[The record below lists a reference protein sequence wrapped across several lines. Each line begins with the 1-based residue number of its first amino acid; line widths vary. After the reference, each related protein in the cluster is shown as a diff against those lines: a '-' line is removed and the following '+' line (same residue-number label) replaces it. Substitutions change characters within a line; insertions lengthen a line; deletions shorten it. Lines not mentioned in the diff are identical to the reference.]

1 MEITYLQV
9 KKIFDTLPVGY
20 YIGRDVQ
27 RELSNDSK
35 KSFYDPMNDKICVSY
50 PFIKEGLKET
60 DEKNIEND
68 VRTLLYH
75 EVSHVFLTPK
85 NLMKA
90 FSMCFP
96 RFEYSISSNTVIN
109 IFEDERIE
117 RIFDNFFLG
126 VDFDEYCKRVNHWT
140 GILKAKNIE
149 EAWFDFIRFRTTI
162 KACEY
167 LLPKIDY
174 IIKKYSEML
183 NRNTYQYSPYITA
196 YCQDVRDLFKDFY
209 YEWNKDSKKSKSNS
223 KALTDKKDS
232 TSSSISSSDSSISP
246 DSDVKSENI
255 KPRKLEE
262 KKKESV
268 ISKSALKD
276 IINDIT
282 TSYIDDKMIE
292 TFKQIFN
299 KNSKITKRNS
309 SAINTYS
316 GMFDTRSVV
325 RDDYKFFLQS
335 NRIGHQ
341 KAYSKMKLNLFID
354 RSGSFG
360 RSVNTVNKIIYA
372 LQKVEKLN
380 PNFEF
385 DVVTIGMDERLLP
398 KNNRT
403 FSADG
408 GNAITPKMT
417 SIYNSLQS
425 TQSEVINI
433 LLFDGECYTDCKF
446 ENCKYLGCFNNK
458 KSVIISENSNK
469 GAFNKYIPGVKVK
482 YCRNFT
488 DELYKSIITA
498 LQIMMR

>member
-9 KKIFDTLPVGY
+9 KKIFDILPVGY

-27 RELSNDSK
+27 RELSNNSK
-35 KSFYDPMNDKICVSY
+35 TSFYDPMNDKICISY

-75 EVSHVFLTPK
+75 EVSHAFLTPK
-85 NLMKA
+85 DLMKA
-90 FSMCFP
+90 FSSCFP
-96 RFEYSISSNTVIN
+96 CFKYPISSNTVIN

-140 GILKAKNIE
+140 RISKAKNIE

-174 IIKKYSEML
+174 IIEKYSIL
-183 NRNTYQYSPYITA
+183 NTNTYQYDSFTTC
-196 YCQDVRDLFKDFY
+196 YCQAISDLFRDFY
-209 YEWNKDSKKSKSNS
+209 YEWNKDS
-223 KALTDKKDS
+223 
-232 TSSSISSSDSSISP
+232 TSSSILSSDSNTSP
-246 DSDVKSENI
+246 DSDIKSENI
-255 KPRKLEE
+255 KPGKSEE

-276 IINDIT
+276 IINDVT
-282 TSYIDDKMIE
+282 TLYIDDKMIE

-354 RSGSFG
+354 RSASFN

-403 FSADG
+403 FSATG

-433 LLFDGECYTDCKF
+433 LLFDGKCYTDCKF

-458 KSVIISENSNK
+458 KSIIISEDSNK
-469 GAFNKYIPGVKVK
+469 GVFNKYIPGVKVK
-482 YCRNFT
+482 YCTNFT
-488 DELYKSIITA
+488 DELYNSIITS

>member
-1 MEITYLQV
+1 MEISYLQV

-27 RELSNDSK
+27 RELSNSSK
-35 KSFYDPMNDKICVSY
+35 ESFYDPMNDKICISY
-50 PFIKEGLKET
+50 SFIKEGFKET

-75 EVSHVFLTPK
+75 EVSHAFLTPK
-85 NLMKA
+85 YLMSM
-90 FSMCFP
+90 FSARFP
-96 RFEYSISSNTVIN
+96 SAEYAISPNTVIN

-140 GILKAKNIE
+140 GISKAKNIE
-149 EAWFDFIRFRTTI
+149 EAWYDFIRFRTTI
-162 KACEY
+162 KTCEY
-167 LLPKIDY
+167 LLPRIDY
-174 IIKKYSEML
+174 IIKKYSEIL
-183 NRNTYQYSPYITA
+183 NVNTYQYASCIIN
-196 YCQDVRDLFKDFY
+196 YCRDVINLFRDFY
-209 YEWNKDSKKSKSNS
+209 REWNKDSKKSKSNS
-223 KALTDKKDS
+223 KLSTDKTDS
-232 TSSSISSSDSSISP
+232 TSSSISSSDSSTSP
-246 DSDVKSENI
+246 DLDIKSENV
-255 KPRKLEE
+255 KPGKSEE

-276 IINDIT
+276 IINHVT
-282 TSYIDDKMIE
+282 TPYIDDKMIE

-316 GMFDTRSVV
+316 GMFDARSVV

-385 DVVTIGMDERLLP
+385 DVVTIGMDEQLLP

-403 FSADG
+403 FSAFG

-433 LLFDGECYTDCKF
+433 LLFDGECYTDCAF

-458 KSVIISENSNK
+458 KSVIISEDSNK
-469 GAFNKYIPGVKVK
+469 RAFDKYIPGVKVK
-482 YCRNFT
+482 YCTNFT

>member
-1 MEITYLQV
+1 MEISYLQV

-20 YIGRDVQ
+20 YIGKDIQ

-35 KSFYDPMNDKICVSY
+35 ESFYDPMNDKICISY
-50 PFIKEGLKET
+50 SFIKEGLKET

-75 EVSHVFLTPK
+75 EVSHAFLTPK
-85 NLMKA
+85 YLMSR
-90 FSMCFP
+90 FSERFP
-96 RFEYSISSNTVIN
+96 RSEYLISSNIVIN

-140 GILKAKNIE
+140 GISKAKNIE
-149 EAWFDFIRFRTTI
+149 EAWYDFIRFRTTI
-162 KACEY
+162 KTCEY
-167 LLPKIDY
+167 LLPRIDY
-174 IIKKYSEML
+174 IIKKYSLL
-183 NRNTYQYSPYITA
+183 NANMYRF
-196 YCQDVRDLFKDFY
+196 DVRVTDYCGDVINLFRNFY
-209 YEWNKDSKKSKSNS
+209 REWNKDSKKSKSNS
-223 KALTDKKDS
+223 KASTDKIDS
-232 TSSSISSSDSSISP
+232 TSSSISSSDSSVSLDLDI
-246 DSDVKSENI
+246 KSENV
-255 KPRKLEE
+255 KPGKSEE

-268 ISKSALKD
+268 VSKSALKD
-276 IINDIT
+276 IINNVT
-282 TSYIDDKMIE
+282 TPYIDDKMIE

-360 RSVNTVNKIIYA
+360 SSVNTVNKIIYA

-385 DVVTIGMDERLLP
+385 DVVTIGMDEQLLP

-403 FSADG
+403 FSAFG

-425 TQSEVINI
+425 TQHEVINI
-433 LLFDGECYTDCKF
+433 LLFDGECYTDCAF

-469 GAFNKYIPGVKVK
+469 RAFDKYIPGVKVK
-482 YCRNFT
+482 YCTNFT

>member
-1 MEITYLQV
+1 MEISYLQV

-35 KSFYDPMNDKICVSY
+35 ESFYDPMNDKICISY
-50 PFIKEGLKET
+50 SFIKEGLKET

-75 EVSHVFLTPK
+75 EVSHAFLTPK
-85 NLMKA
+85 YLMSR
-90 FSMCFP
+90 FSECFP
-96 RFEYSISSNTVIN
+96 RSEYSISSNIVIN

-140 GILKAKNIE
+140 GISKAKNIE
-149 EAWFDFIRFRTTI
+149 EAWYDFIRFRTTI
-162 KACEY
+162 KTCEY
-167 LLPKIDY
+167 LLPRIDY
-174 IIKKYSEML
+174 IIKKYSLL
-183 NRNTYQYSPYITA
+183 NTNMYRFDRSVTD
-196 YCQDVRDLFKDFY
+196 YCQDVINLFRDFY
-209 YEWNKDSKKSKSNS
+209 RECNKDSKKSKSDS
-223 KALTDKKDS
+223 KASTDKTDS
-232 TSSSISSSDSSISP
+232 TSSSISSSDSSVSLDLDI
-246 DSDVKSENI
+246 KSENV
-255 KPRKLEE
+255 KPGKSEE

-276 IINDIT
+276 IINCVT
-282 TSYIDDKMIE
+282 TPYVDDKMIE

-403 FSADG
+403 FSAYG

-433 LLFDGECYTDCKF
+433 LLFDGECYTDCAF

-458 KSVIISENSNK
+458 KSVIISEDSNK
-469 GAFNKYIPGVKVK
+469 RAFDKYIPGVKVK
-482 YCRNFT
+482 YCTNFT
-488 DELYKSIITA
+488 DELYKSIITS

>member
-35 KSFYDPMNDKICVSY
+35 ESFYDPMNDKICISY
-50 PFIKEGLKET
+50 SFIKEGLKET

-75 EVSHVFLTPK
+75 EVSHAFLTPK
-85 NLMKA
+85 YLMSR
-90 FSMCFP
+90 FSECFP
-96 RFEYSISSNTVIN
+96 RSEYAISPNTVIN

-140 GILKAKNIE
+140 GISKAKNIE

-174 IIKKYSEML
+174 IIKKYSEMI
-183 NRNTYQYSPYITA
+183 NINTYQYSPYITA
-196 YCQDVRDLFKDFY
+196 YCKDIKNLFKDFY

-223 KALTDKKDS
+223 KASTDKQDS
-232 TSSSISSSDSSISP
+232 TSLSISSSDSSVSLDLDI
-246 DSDVKSENI
+246 KSENV
-255 KPRKLEE
+255 KPGKSEE

-276 IINDIT
+276 IINHVT
-282 TSYIDDKMIE
+282 TSYVDDKMIE

-316 GMFDTRSVV
+316 GMFDARSVV

-403 FSADG
+403 FSAYG

-425 TQSEVINI
+425 TQTEVINI
-433 LLFDGECYTDCKF
+433 LLFDGECYTDCAF

-458 KSVIISENSNK
+458 KSVIISEDSNK
-469 GAFNKYIPGVKVK
+469 RAFDKYIPGVKVK
-482 YCRNFT
+482 YCTNFT
-488 DELYKSIITA
+488 DELYKSIITS

>member
-1 MEITYLQV
+1 MEISYLQV

-35 KSFYDPMNDKICVSY
+35 ESFYDPMNDKICISY
-50 PFIKEGLKET
+50 SFIKEELKET

-75 EVSHVFLTPK
+75 EVSHAFLTPK
-85 NLMKA
+85 YLMSR
-90 FSMCFP
+90 FSERFP
-96 RFEYSISSNTVIN
+96 RSEYSISSNIVIN

-140 GILKAKNIE
+140 GISKAKNIE
-149 EAWFDFIRFRTTI
+149 EAWYDFIRFRTTI
-162 KACEY
+162 KTCEY
-167 LLPKIDY
+167 LLPRLDY
-174 IIKKYSEML
+174 IIKKYSLL
-183 NRNTYQYSPYITA
+183 NTNMYRFDRSVTD
-196 YCQDVRDLFKDFY
+196 YCGDVINLFRDFY
-209 YEWNKDSKKSKSNS
+209 REWNKDSKKSESNS
-223 KALTDKKDS
+223 KASTDKIDS
-232 TSSSISSSDSSISP
+232 TSSSISSSDSSVSLDLDI
-246 DSDVKSENI
+246 KSENI
-255 KPRKLEE
+255 KPGKSEE

-276 IINDIT
+276 IINHVT
-282 TSYIDDKMIE
+282 TPYIDDKMIE

-316 GMFDTRSVV
+316 GMFDARSVV

-354 RSGSFG
+354 RSGSFAG
-360 RSVNTVNKIIYA
+360 SVNTVNKIIYA

-380 PNFEF
+380 QNFEF
-385 DVVTIGMDERLLP
+385 DVVTIGMDEQLLP

-403 FSADG
+403 FSAHG

-425 TQSEVINI
+425 TQHEVINI
-433 LLFDGECYTDCKF
+433 LLFNGECYTDCAF

-469 GAFNKYIPGVKVK
+469 RAFDKYIPGVKVK
-482 YCRNFT
+482 YCTNFT

>member
-1 MEITYLQV
+1 MEISYLQV

-27 RELSNDSK
+27 RELSNGSK
-35 KSFYDPMNDKICVSY
+35 ESFYDPMNNKICISY

-60 DEKNIEND
+60 NEKNIEND

-85 NLMKA
+85 CLMNA
-90 FSMCFP
+90 FSSCFP
-96 RFEYSISSNTVIN
+96 SFEYLISSTTVIN

-140 GILKAKNIE
+140 GISKAKNIE

-174 IIKKYSEML
+174 IIKKHSLL
-183 NRNTYQYSPYITA
+183 NTNIYQYNPCTIN
-196 YCQDVRDLFKDFY
+196 YCQDVKDLFRDFY
-209 YEWNKDSKKSKSNS
+209 REWNKDLKKSKSNS
-223 KALTDKKDS
+223 KASTDKKDS
-232 TSSSISSSDSSISP
+232 KSSSISSSDSSVSP
-246 DSDVKSENI
+246 DSNIKSENI
-255 KPRKLEE
+255 KPGKSEE

-268 ISKSALKD
+268 ISKSDLKD
-276 IINDIT
+276 IINYVT
-282 TSYIDDKMIE
+282 TPYVDDKMIE

-316 GMFDTRSVV
+316 GMFDTHSVV

-360 RSVNTVNKIIYA
+360 GSVNTVNKIIYA

-380 PNFEF
+380 LNFEF

-433 LLFDGECYTDCKF
+433 LLFDGECYTDCAF

-458 KSVIISENSNK
+458 KSVIISEDSNK
-469 GAFNKYIPGVKVK
+469 RAFNKYIPGVKVK
-482 YCRNFT
+482 YCTNFT
-488 DELYKSIITA
+488 DELYKSIITS

>member
-1 MEITYLQV
+1 MEISYLQV

-20 YIGRDVQ
+20 YIGKDVQ

-35 KSFYDPMNDKICVSY
+35 ESFYDPMNDKICISY
-50 PFIKEGLKET
+50 SFIKEGLKET

-75 EVSHVFLTPK
+75 EVSHAFLTPK
-85 NLMKA
+85 YLMSR
-90 FSMCFP
+90 FSERFP
-96 RFEYSISSNTVIN
+96 RSEYSISSNIVIN

-140 GILKAKNIE
+140 GISKAKNIE
-149 EAWFDFIRFRTTI
+149 EAWYDFIRFRTTI
-162 KACEY
+162 KTCEH
-167 LLPKIDY
+167 LLPTIDY
-174 IIKKYSEML
+174 IIEKHSLL
-183 NRNTYQYSPYITA
+183 NANMYRFDVSVTD
-196 YCQDVRDLFKDFY
+196 YCQDVINLFRDFY
-209 YEWNKDSKKSKSNS
+209 REWNKDSKKSKSNS
-223 KALTDKKDS
+223 KASTDKTDS
-232 TSSSISSSDSSISP
+232 TSSSISSSDSSVSP
-246 DSDVKSENI
+246 DLDIKSENV
-255 KPRKLEE
+255 KPGKSEE

-276 IINDIT
+276 IINHVT
-282 TSYIDDKMIE
+282 TPYVDDKMIE

-316 GMFDTRSVV
+316 GMFDSRSVI

-385 DVVTIGMDERLLP
+385 DVVTIGMDEQLLP

-403 FSADG
+403 FSAHG

-425 TQSEVINI
+425 TQHEVINI
-433 LLFDGECYTDCKF
+433 LLFDGECYTDCAF

-458 KSVIISENSNK
+458 KSVIISEDSNK
-469 GAFNKYIPGVKVK
+469 RAFNKYIPGVKVK
-482 YCRNFT
+482 YCTNFT
-488 DELYKSIITA
+488 DELYKSIITS

>member
-1 MEITYLQV
+1 MEISYLQV

-20 YIGRDVQ
+20 YIGKDVQ

-35 KSFYDPMNDKICVSY
+35 ESFYDPMNDKICISY
-50 PFIKEGLKET
+50 SFIKEGLKET

-75 EVSHVFLTPK
+75 EVSHAFLTPK
-85 NLMKA
+85 YLMRR
-90 FSMCFP
+90 FSERFP
-96 RFEYSISSNTVIN
+96 RSEYSISSNIVIN

-126 VDFDEYCKRVNHWT
+126 VDFDKYCKRVNHWT
-140 GILKAKNIE
+140 GISKAKNIE
-149 EAWFDFIRFRTTI
+149 EAWYDFIRFRTTI
-162 KACEY
+162 KACEH
-167 LLPKIDY
+167 LLPTIDY
-174 IIKKYSEML
+174 IIEKHSLL
-183 NRNTYQYSPYITA
+183 NANMYRFDVRVTD
-196 YCQDVRDLFKDFY
+196 YCQDVINLFRDFY
-209 YEWNKDSKKSKSNS
+209 REWNKDSKKSKSDS
-223 KALTDKKDS
+223 KASTDKTDS
-232 TSSSISSSDSSISP
+232 TSSSISSSDSSVSLDLDI
-246 DSDVKSENI
+246 KSENV
-255 KPRKLEE
+255 KPGKSEE

-276 IINDIT
+276 IINHVT
-282 TSYIDDKMIE
+282 TPYVDDKMIE

-360 RSVNTVNKIIYA
+360 SSVNTVNKIIYA

-385 DVVTIGMDERLLP
+385 DVVTIGMDEQLLP

-403 FSADG
+403 FSAHG

-425 TQSEVINI
+425 TQHEVINI
-433 LLFDGECYTDCKF
+433 LLFDGECYTDCAF

-469 GAFNKYIPGVKVK
+469 HAFDKYIPGVKVK
-482 YCRNFT
+482 YCTNFT

>member
-1 MEITYLQV
+1 MEISYLQV

-35 KSFYDPMNDKICVSY
+35 ESFYDPMNDKICISY
-50 PFIKEGLKET
+50 SFIKEGLKET

-75 EVSHVFLTPK
+75 EVSHAFLTPK
-85 NLMKA
+85 YLMSR
-90 FSMCFP
+90 FSECFP
-96 RFEYSISSNTVIN
+96 RSKYSISSNIVIN

-140 GILKAKNIE
+140 GISKAKNIE
-149 EAWFDFIRFRTTI
+149 EAWYDFIRFRTTI
-162 KACEY
+162 KTCEY
-167 LLPKIDY
+167 LLSRIDY
-174 IIKKYSEML
+174 IIKEHSLL
-183 NRNTYQYSPYITA
+183 NANMYRFDRSVTD
-196 YCQDVRDLFKDFY
+196 YCQDVINLFRDFY
-209 YEWNKDSKKSKSNS
+209 REWNKDSKKSKSNS
-223 KALTDKKDS
+223 KASTDKTDS
-232 TSSSISSSDSSISP
+232 TSSSISSSDSSVSLDLDI
-246 DSDVKSENI
+246 KSENV
-255 KPRKLEE
+255 KPGKSEE

-276 IINDIT
+276 IINNVT
-282 TSYIDDKMIE
+282 TPYVDDKMIE

-403 FSADG
+403 FSAYG

-433 LLFDGECYTDCKF
+433 LLFDGECYTDCAL

-458 KSVIISENSNK
+458 KSVIISEDSNK
-469 GAFNKYIPGVKVK
+469 RAFDKYIPGVKVK
-482 YCRNFT
+482 YCTNFT
-488 DELYKSIITA
+488 DELYKSIITS

>member
-1 MEITYLQV
+1 MEISYLQV

-35 KSFYDPMNDKICVSY
+35 ESFYDPMNDKICISY

-85 NLMKA
+85 YLMNA
-90 FSMCFP
+90 FSSCFP
-96 RFEYSISSNTVIN
+96 SFAYPISSNTVIN

-140 GILKAKNIE
+140 GISKAKNIE
-149 EAWFDFIRFRTTI
+149 EAWFDFIRFRTTTI
-162 KACEY
+162 KACES
-167 LLPKIDY
+167 LLPNIDY
-174 IIKKYSEML
+174 IIKKYSKL
-183 NRNTYQYSPYITA
+183 NTNIYRYNPYTTD
-196 YCQDVRDLFKDFY
+196 YCRDVTELFDNFY
-209 YEWNKDSKKSKSNS
+209 KEWNKDSKKSKSNS
-223 KALTDKKDS
+223 KASTDKKDS
-232 TSSSISSSDSSISP
+232 KSSSISSSDSSVSP
-246 DSDVKSENI
+246 DSNIKSENI
-255 KPRKLEE
+255 KSGKSEE

-276 IINDIT
+276 IIKNIT
-282 TSYIDDKMIE
+282 DMNIDNKMIE

-309 SAINTYS
+309 LAINTYS

-360 RSVNTVNKIIYA
+360 RNVNTVNKIIYA

-403 FSADG
+403 FSANG
-408 GNAITPKMT
+408 GNAITPKMI

-433 LLFDGECYTDCKF
+433 LLFDGECYTNCAFKD
-446 ENCKYLGCFNNK
+446 CKYLGCFNNK
-458 KSVIISENSNK
+458 KSVIISEDSNK
-469 GAFNKYIPGVKVK
+469 RAFNKYIPGVKVK
-482 YCRNFT
+482 YCTNFT
-488 DELYKSIITA
+488 DELYKSIITS

>member
-1 MEITYLQV
+1 MEISYLQV

-27 RELSNDSK
+27 RELSNDNK
-35 KSFYDPMNDKICVSY
+35 ESFYDPMNDKICISY
-50 PFIKEGLKET
+50 SFIKEGLKET

-75 EVSHVFLTPK
+75 EVSHAFLTPK
-85 NLMKA
+85 YLMSR
-90 FSMCFP
+90 FSERFP
-96 RFEYSISSNTVIN
+96 RSEYSISSNIVIN

-140 GILKAKNIE
+140 GISKAKNIE
-149 EAWFDFIRFRTTI
+149 EAWYDFIRFRTTI
-162 KACEY
+162 KACEH
-167 LLPKIDY
+167 LLPTIDY
-174 IIKKYSEML
+174 IIEKHSLL
-183 NRNTYQYSPYITA
+183 NANMYRFDVSVTD
-196 YCQDVRDLFKDFY
+196 YCRDVINLFRDFY
-209 YEWNKDSKKSKSNS
+209 REWNKDSKKSKSNS
-223 KALTDKKDS
+223 KASTDKTDS
-232 TSSSISSSDSSISP
+232 TSSSISFSDSSVSLDLDI
-246 DSDVKSENI
+246 KSENI
-255 KPRKLEE
+255 KPGKSEE

-276 IINDIT
+276 IINNVT
-282 TSYIDDKMIE
+282 TPYIDDKMIE

-316 GMFDTRSVV
+316 GMFDARSVV

-360 RSVNTVNKIIYA
+360 SSVNTVNKIIYA

-385 DVVTIGMDERLLP
+385 DVVTIGMDEQLLP

-403 FSADG
+403 FSAHG

-425 TQSEVINI
+425 TQHEVINI
-433 LLFDGECYTDCKF
+433 LLFDGECYTDCAF
-446 ENCKYLGCFNNK
+446 ENCRYLGCFNNK

-469 GAFNKYIPGVKVK
+469 RAFDKYIPGVKVK
-482 YCRNFT
+482 YCTNFT
-488 DELYKSIITA
+488 DELYKSIITS

>member
-1 MEITYLQV
+1 MEISYLQV

-35 KSFYDPMNDKICVSY
+35 ESFYDPMNDKICISY
-50 PFIKEGLKET
+50 SFIKEGLKET

-75 EVSHVFLTPK
+75 EVSHAFLTPK
-85 NLMKA
+85 YLMSR
-90 FSMCFP
+90 FSECFP
-96 RFEYSISSNTVIN
+96 GSEYSISSNIVIN

-140 GILKAKNIE
+140 GISKAKNIE
-149 EAWFDFIRFRTTI
+149 EAWYDFIRFRTTI
-162 KACEY
+162 KTREY
-167 LLPKIDY
+167 LLPRIDY
-174 IIKKYSEML
+174 IIKKYSLL
-183 NRNTYQYSPYITA
+183 NANMYRFDRRVTD
-196 YCQDVRDLFKDFY
+196 YCLEVINLFRDFY
-209 YEWNKDSKKSKSNS
+209 REWNKDSKKSKSNS
-223 KALTDKKDS
+223 KASTDKTDS
-232 TSSSISSSDSSISP
+232 TSLSISSSDSSVSLDLDI
-246 DSDVKSENI
+246 KSENV
-255 KPRKLEE
+255 KPGKSEE

-276 IINDIT
+276 IINNVT
-282 TSYIDDKMIE
+282 TPYIDDKMIE

-360 RSVNTVNKIIYA
+360 SSVNTVNKIIYA

-385 DVVTIGMDERLLP
+385 DVVTIGMDEQLLP

-403 FSADG
+403 FSAHG

-425 TQSEVINI
+425 TQHEVINI
-433 LLFDGECYTDCKF
+433 LLFDGECYTDCAF

-469 GAFNKYIPGVKVK
+469 RVFDKYIPGVKVK
-482 YCRNFT
+482 YCTNFT
-488 DELYKSIITA
+488 DELYKSIITS

>member
-9 KKIFDTLPVGY
+9 KKIFDTLPIGY

-35 KSFYDPMNDKICVSY
+35 ESFYDPMNDKICISY
-50 PFIKEGLKET
+50 PFIKEGLKER

-68 VRTLLYH
+68 VRTLFYH

-85 NLMKA
+85 SLMKA
-90 FSMCFP
+90 FDRWFP
-96 RFEYSISSNTVIN
+96 SFEYSISSNTVIN

-117 RIFDNFFLG
+117 RMFDNFFLG

-140 GILKAKNIE
+140 GISKAKNIK

-162 KACEY
+162 KACEH
-167 LLPKIDY
+167 LLPRIDY

-183 NRNTYQYSPYITA
+183 NVNTYQYDSYITP

-209 YEWNKDSKKSKSNS
+209 YEWNKDSKKSKNNS
-223 KALTDKKDS
+223 KTSTDKKDS
-232 TSSSISSSDSSISP
+232 TSSSISSSDSSASP
-246 DSDVKSENI
+246 DSDVKSENV
-255 KPRKLEE
+255 KPGKSEE
-262 KKKESV
+262 KKKESI

-282 TSYIDDKMIE
+282 TLYIDDKMIE

-316 GMFDTRSVV
+316 GIFDTRSVV

-354 RSGSFG
+354 RSGSFD

-398 KNNRT
+398 KKNRT
-403 FSADG
+403 FSANG
-408 GNAITPKMT
+408 GNAITAKMT

-433 LLFDGECYTDCKF
+433 LLFDGECYTDCPF
-446 ENCKYLGCFNNK
+446 ENCKYLACFNNK
-458 KSVIISENSNK
+458 KSVIISEDSNK
-469 GAFNKYIPGVKVK
+469 RAFNKYIPGVKVK
-482 YCRNFT
+482 YCTNFT
-488 DELYKSIITA
+488 DELYKSIITS

>member
-35 KSFYDPMNDKICVSY
+35 ESFYDPMNDKICISY

-85 NLMKA
+85 NLIQA

-96 RFEYSISSNTVIN
+96 SFEYPISSNTVIN

-140 GILKAKNIE
+140 GISKAKNIE

-162 KACEY
+162 KACEH
-167 LLPKIDY
+167 LLPTIDY

-183 NRNTYQYSPYITA
+183 NRNTYQYNLYMTA
-196 YCQDVRDLFKDFY
+196 YCNDVRDLFKDFY

-232 TSSSISSSDSSISP
+232 TSSSISSSDSSASP

-255 KPRKLEE
+255 KPGKSEE

-268 ISKSALKD
+268 ISKSVLKN
-276 IINDIT
+276 IINNIT
-282 TSYIDDKMIE
+282 TPYVDDKMIE

-360 RSVNTVNKIIYA
+360 KSVNTVNKIIYA

-385 DVVTIGMDERLLP
+385 DVVTIGMDEQLLP
-398 KNNRT
+398 KNNRI
-403 FSADG
+403 FSANG

-433 LLFDGECYTDCKF
+433 LLFDGECYTDCAF

-469 GAFNKYIPGVKVK
+469 HAFNKYIPGVKVK
-482 YCRNFT
+482 YCTNFT
-488 DELYKSIITA
+488 DELYKSIITS

>member
-1 MEITYLQV
+1 MEISYLQV

-20 YIGRDVQ
+20 YIGKDVQ

-35 KSFYDPMNDKICVSY
+35 ESFYDPMNDKICINYS
-50 PFIKEGLKET
+50 FIKEGLKET

-75 EVSHVFLTPK
+75 EVSHAFLTPK
-85 NLMKA
+85 YLMSR
-90 FSMCFP
+90 FSERFP
-96 RFEYSISSNTVIN
+96 HSEYSISSNIVIN

-140 GILKAKNIE
+140 GISKAKNIE

-174 IIKKYSEML
+174 IIKKYSLL
-183 NRNTYQYSPYITA
+183 NANMYRFDVSVTD
-196 YCQDVRDLFKDFY
+196 YCQDVINLFRDFY
-209 YEWNKDSKKSKSNS
+209 REWNKDSKKSKSNS
-223 KALTDKKDS
+223 KASTDKTDS
-232 TSSSISSSDSSISP
+232 TSSSISSSDSSVSLDLDI
-246 DSDVKSENI
+246 KSENV
-255 KPRKLEE
+255 KPGKSEE

-276 IINDIT
+276 IINHVT
-282 TSYIDDKMIE
+282 TTYVDDKMIE

-360 RSVNTVNKIIYA
+360 SSVNTVNKIIYA

-385 DVVTIGMDERLLP
+385 DVVTIGMDEQLLP

-403 FSADG
+403 FSAFG

-425 TQSEVINI
+425 TQHEVINI
-433 LLFDGECYTDCKF
+433 LLFDGECYTDCAF

-469 GAFNKYIPGVKVK
+469 RAFDKYIPGVKVK
-482 YCRNFT
+482 YCTNFT

>member
-1 MEITYLQV
+1 MEISYLQV

-20 YIGRDVQ
+20 YIGKDVQ

-35 KSFYDPMNDKICVSY
+35 ESFYDPMNDKICISY
-50 PFIKEGLKET
+50 SFIKEGLKET

-75 EVSHVFLTPK
+75 EVSHAFLTPK
-85 NLMKA
+85 YLMSR
-90 FSMCFP
+90 FSESFP
-96 RFEYSISSNTVIN
+96 RSEYSISSNIVIN

-126 VDFDEYCKRVNHWT
+126 VDFDKYCKRVNHWT
-140 GILKAKNIE
+140 GISKAKNIE
-149 EAWFDFIRFRTTI
+149 EAWYDFIRFRTTI
-162 KACEY
+162 KTCEY
-167 LLPKIDY
+167 LLPRIDY
-174 IIKKYSEML
+174 IIEKYSLL
-183 NRNTYQYSPYITA
+183 NANMYRFDVSVTD
-196 YCQDVRDLFKDFY
+196 YCRDVINLFRDFY
-209 YEWNKDSKKSKSNS
+209 REWNKDSKKSKSNS
-223 KALTDKKDS
+223 KASTDKTDS
-232 TSSSISSSDSSISP
+232 TSSSISSSDSSVSLDLDI
-246 DSDVKSENI
+246 KSENV
-255 KPRKLEE
+255 KPGKSEE

-276 IINDIT
+276 IINHVT
-282 TSYIDDKMIE
+282 TSYVDDKMIE

-316 GMFDTRSVV
+316 GMFDARSVV

-403 FSADG
+403 FSALG

-433 LLFDGECYTDCKF
+433 LLFDGECYTDCAF

-458 KSVIISENSNK
+458 KSIIISEDSNK
-469 GAFNKYIPGVKVK
+469 RAFDKYIPGVKVK
-482 YCRNFT
+482 YCTNFT

>member
-1 MEITYLQV
+1 MEISYLQV

-27 RELSNDSK
+27 RELSNDNK
-35 KSFYDPMNDKICVSY
+35 ESFYDPMNDKICISY
-50 PFIKEGLKET
+50 SFIKEGLKET

-75 EVSHVFLTPK
+75 EVSHAFLTPK
-85 NLMKA
+85 YLMSR
-90 FSMCFP
+90 FSERFP
-96 RFEYSISSNTVIN
+96 RSEYSISSNIVIN

-140 GILKAKNIE
+140 GISKAKNIE
-149 EAWFDFIRFRTTI
+149 EAWYDFIRFRTTI
-162 KACEY
+162 KACEH
-167 LLPKIDY
+167 LLPTIDY
-174 IIKKYSEML
+174 IIEKHSLL
-183 NRNTYQYSPYITA
+183 NANMYRFDVSVTD
-196 YCQDVRDLFKDFY
+196 YCRDVINLFRDFY
-209 YEWNKDSKKSKSNS
+209 REWNKDSKKSKSNS
-223 KALTDKKDS
+223 KASTDKTDS
-232 TSSSISSSDSSISP
+232 TSSSISFSDSSVSLDLDI
-246 DSDVKSENI
+246 KSENI
-255 KPRKLEE
+255 KPGKSEE

-276 IINDIT
+276 IINNVT
-282 TSYIDDKMIE
+282 TPYIDDKMIE

-360 RSVNTVNKIIYA
+360 SSVNTVNKIIYA

-385 DVVTIGMDERLLP
+385 DVVTIGMDEQLLP

-403 FSADG
+403 FSAHG

-425 TQSEVINI
+425 TQHEVINI
-433 LLFDGECYTDCKF
+433 LLFDGECYTDCAF
-446 ENCKYLGCFNNK
+446 ENCRYLGCFNNK

-469 GAFNKYIPGVKVK
+469 RAFDKYIPGVKVK
-482 YCRNFT
+482 YCTNFT
-488 DELYKSIITA
+488 DELYKSIITS

>member
-1 MEITYLQV
+1 MEISYLQV

-35 KSFYDPMNDKICVSY
+35 ESFYDPMNDKICISY
-50 PFIKEGLKET
+50 SFIKEGLKET

-75 EVSHVFLTPK
+75 EVSHAFLTPK
-85 NLMKA
+85 YLMRR
-90 FSMCFP
+90 FSECFP
-96 RFEYSISSNTVIN
+96 RSEYSISSNIVIN

-126 VDFDEYCKRVNHWT
+126 VDFDKYCKRVNHWT

-149 EAWFDFIRFRTTI
+149 EAWYDFIRFRTTI
-162 KACEY
+162 KTCEY
-167 LLPKIDY
+167 LLPMIDY
-174 IIKKYSEML
+174 IIKKHFLL
-183 NRNTYQYSPYITA
+183 NTNMHRFDRRVTD
-196 YCQDVRDLFKDFY
+196 YCQDVINLFKNFY
-209 YEWNKDSKKSKSNS
+209 HEWNKDSKKSESNS
-223 KALTDKKDS
+223 KASTDKTDS
-232 TSSSISSSDSSISP
+232 TSLSISSSDSSTSP
-246 DSDVKSENI
+246 DLDIKSEKV
-255 KPRKLEE
+255 KPGKSEE

-276 IINDIT
+276 IINHVT
-282 TSYIDDKMIE
+282 TPYIDDKMIE

-360 RSVNTVNKIIYA
+360 SSVNTVNKIIYA

-403 FSADG
+403 FSAHG

-425 TQSEVINI
+425 TQHEVINI
-433 LLFDGECYTDCKF
+433 LLFDGECYTDCAF

-469 GAFNKYIPGVKVK
+469 RAFDKYIPGVKVK
-482 YCRNFT
+482 YCTNFT

>member
-1 MEITYLQV
+1 MEISYLQV

-35 KSFYDPMNDKICVSY
+35 ESFYDPMNDKICISY
-50 PFIKEGLKET
+50 SFIKEELKET

-75 EVSHVFLTPK
+75 EVSHAFLTPK
-85 NLMKA
+85 YLMSR
-90 FSMCFP
+90 FSERFP
-96 RFEYSISSNTVIN
+96 RSEYSISSNIVIN

-140 GILKAKNIE
+140 GISKAKNIE

-162 KACEY
+162 KTCEY
-167 LLPKIDY
+167 LLPMIDY
-174 IIKKYSEML
+174 IIKKHSLL
-183 NRNTYQYSPYITA
+183 NANTYRYDGSVIN
-196 YCQDVRDLFKDFY
+196 YCRDVINLFRDFY
-209 YEWNKDSKKSKSNS
+209 REWDKDSKKSKSNS
-223 KALTDKKDS
+223 KTSTDKTDS
-232 TSSSISSSDSSISP
+232 TSLSISSSDSSVSLDLDI
-246 DSDVKSENI
+246 KSENV
-255 KPRKLEE
+255 KPGKSEE

-276 IINDIT
+276 IINHVT
-282 TSYIDDKMIE
+282 TPYIDDKMIE

-316 GMFDTRSVV
+316 GMFDARSVV

-403 FSADG
+403 FSANG

-433 LLFDGECYTDCKF
+433 LLFDGECYTDCAF

-458 KSVIISENSNK
+458 KSVIISEDSNK
-469 GAFNKYIPGVKVK
+469 RAFDKYIPGVKVK
-482 YCRNFT
+482 YCTNFT

>member
-1 MEITYLQV
+1 MEISYLQV

-27 RELSNDSK
+27 RELSNSSK
-35 KSFYDPMNDKICVSY
+35 ESFYDPMNDKICISY
-50 PFIKEGLKET
+50 PFINEGLKET

-75 EVSHVFLTPK
+75 EVSHAFLTPK
-85 NLMKA
+85 CLINA
-90 FSMCFP
+90 FNACFSS
-96 RFEYSISSNTVIN
+96 FAYTISSNDVIN

-140 GILKAKNIE
+140 GISKAKDIR

-167 LLPKIDY
+167 LLPNIDY
-174 IIKKYSEML
+174 IIKKYSKL
-183 NRNTYQYSPYITA
+183 NKNIYHYNSYITD
-196 YCQDVRDLFKDFY
+196 YCRDVTKLFNNFY
-209 YEWNKDSKKSKSNS
+209 KEWNKDSKTSKSDS
-223 KALTDKKDS
+223 KTSTDKEDS
-232 TSSSISSSDSSISP
+232 KSSSISSSDSNISP
-246 DSDVKSENI
+246 DSNIKSENI
-255 KPRKLEE
+255 KPGKSEE
-262 KKKESV
+262 KKRESI
-268 ISKSALKD
+268 ISKSELKD
-276 IINDIT
+276 VINHVT
-282 TSYIDDKMIE
+282 TPYIDNEMIE

-299 KNSKITKRNS
+299 KNSKISKRNS

-354 RSGSFG
+354 RSGSFN
-360 RSVNTVNKIIYA
+360 RSVGTVNKIIYA

-385 DVVTIGMDERLLP
+385 DVVTVGMDERLLP
-398 KNNRT
+398 RNNRT
-403 FSADG
+403 FSTYG

-417 SIYNSLQS
+417 PMYNSLQS

-469 GAFNKYIPGVKVK
+469 LAFDKYIPGVKVK
-482 YCRNFT
+482 YCTNFT
-488 DELYKSIITA
+488 EELYKSIITS